1 MPKIYLAKVNLNSN
15 IFSVYSDQ
23 VDIKVVLKEVYN
35 KINIEEKYIISKQG
49 VYSDASGNRKT
60 YRKKSE
66 YSFAEIRKK
75 DMIVTGMLL
84 RKFTKPNEEVNTYTD
99 KVETIIK
106 EESVGIRYYFDVNK
120 EMVTF
125 CERQCFWYNQFTN
138 AFNELLNRCVKGY
151 EFETFLQKDKN
162 KLEEKIREL
171 HKITRVRA
179 VLIPPNPNAKSIS
192 TIKERCMSTNSTKLT
207 CVFESDDMK
216 MDSEEM
222 LEIRD
227 YVAAGYGDL
236 TASGLNEN
244 GREQR
249 VSSSLDAA
257 YCEDIADNLDED
269 GFNEEAKKT
278 IINFEQRCKSRKNV

>member
-1 MPKIYLAKVNLNSN
+1 MR
-15 IFSVYSDQ
+15 Q
-23 VDIKVVLKEVYN
+23 VIGRH
-35 KINIEEKYIISKQG
+35 IE
-49 VYSDASGNRKT
+49 
-60 YRKKSE
+60 KKSE

-106 EESVGIRYYFDVNK
+106 EESVGIRFYFDVNK

-125 CERQCFWYNQFTN
+125 CERQCFGYNQFTN